1 MAKFSQQFLRS
12 LTQPTQFEEGLFSVA
27 QSIGQMPGRKAQM
40 QQAKDARQSILE
52 MMNTNTRIAETGNI
66 AGLED
71 QRVKLMGM
79 LDSTNNTRMQDL
91 IIQELSRVED
101 LRTVAKPIARKR
113 DVNTLLRAEKSLK
126 EADDQIASLRA
137 DTSPDASI
145 RLDAA
150 LKAKQAIQN
159 RINALQSDVTLVT
172 EANNAKIDAEIAALT
187 KDEALR
193 SALKN
198 DMIARLKSVP
208 VNSDEWNDLVKEAS
222 EKNLGAAVNS
232 VITELN
238 DLELKRLEVAKAQ
251 EEQRP
256 LSEEEIAE
264 LKEAGVPLPPGLSNI
279 ERRRRYTVFANAQIE
294 KSVNKATRPLDVPS
308 EARANALVKTTLGFM
323 VRDAELEGAPL
334 LQDLSDKIEDLL
346 ADPEE
351 VQIIQ
356 GLVADLTGAEI
367 IPEIESYIKDRF
379 PKKYAEYEQ
388 FRKNRIEESEDY
400 NIILESVYKDDP
412 SLDRNDPS
420 GVDQARAEMRAEQK
434 LSEILREVER
444 SKRDPEVVIDTMLQ
458 SQLLGYGR

>member
-187 KDEALR
+187 KDEI
-193 SALKN
+193 SAC
-198 DMIARLKSVP
+198 
-208 VNSDEWNDLVKEAS
+208 
-222 EKNLGAAVNS
+222 
-232 VITELN
+232 
-238 DLELKRLEVAKAQ
+238 
-251 EEQRP
+251 
-256 LSEEEIAE
+256 
-264 LKEAGVPLPPGLSNI
+264 
-279 ERRRRYTVFANAQIE
+279 
-294 KSVNKATRPLDVPS
+294 
-308 EARANALVKTTLGFM
+308 
-323 VRDAELEGAPL
+323 
-334 LQDLSDKIEDLL
+334 
-346 ADPEE
+346 
-351 VQIIQ
+351 
-356 GLVADLTGAEI
+356 
-367 IPEIESYIKDRF
+367 
-379 PKKYAEYEQ
+379 
-388 FRKNRIEESEDY
+388 
-400 NIILESVYKDDP
+400 
-412 SLDRNDPS
+412 
-420 GVDQARAEMRAEQK
+420 
-434 LSEILREVER
+434 
-444 SKRDPEVVIDTMLQ
+444 
-458 SQLLGYGR
+458 